1 MRLPVADPDF
11 IKQNFDVVQ
20 ITAHDCIQILVPLQE
35 IVFEIVNVLLIR
47 LPTLGMESQH
57 LTSHRANS

>member
-35 IVFEIVNVLLIR
+35 IVNVLLIR